1 MAWSAPHN
9 TGASLSTLRSLP
21 ADLLPAL
28 VPLSL
33 LEAIRNLD
41 TPIEDGLGELQPEHA
56 SKRLGLSSTVAAQIS
71 RYTDQAE
78 RGERLPRSEVAS
90 VLRLVGRRADAPL
103 VFANAGRRM
112 ARRAVGSDS
121 APARPPRNGMSRRL
135 AERKTRTLGGET
147 FGVAI
152 EFPERLPVAEADD
165 PVTMEAWPD
174 GSACELFAAGLA
186 ELTRLVLGLEG
197 VVRHAACRARGDA
210 TCRWQFIPG
219 ADEESGDQ

>member
-1 MAWSAPHN
+1 MSLSTPRH

-21 ADLLPAL
+21 ADVLPAL

-71 RYTDQAE
+71 RYTEQAQ
-78 RGERLPRSEVAS
+78 RGEPLPRAEVAS

-103 VFANAGRRM
+103 VLANAGRRM
-112 ARRAVGSDS
+112 ARRAVGGDS
-121 APARPPRNGMSRRL
+121 APARRPRNGMSRRL
-135 AERKTRTLGGET
+135 AERRARTLGRET
-147 FGVAI
+147 FGVSV
-152 EFPERLPVAEADD
+152 EFPDRLPVAEADE
-165 PVTMEAWPD
+165 PVTIEAWPD

-186 ELTRLVLGLEG
+186 ELSRLVLGLEG
-197 VVRHAACRARGDA
+197 VMRHVNCRARGDG
-210 TCRWQFIPG
+210 TCRWEFIPG
-219 ADEESGDQ
+219 ADEESGDP

>member
-1 MAWSAPHN
+1 MSTPRH

-21 ADLLPAL
+21 ADVLPAL

-71 RYTDQAE
+71 RYTEQAQ
-78 RGERLPRSEVAS
+78 RGEPLPRAEVAS

-103 VFANAGRRM
+103 VLANAGRRM
-112 ARRAVGSDS
+112 ARRAVGGDS
-121 APARPPRNGMSRRL
+121 APARRPRNGMSRRL
-135 AERKTRTLGGET
+135 AERRARTLGRET
-147 FGVAI
+147 FGVSV
-152 EFPERLPVAEADD
+152 EFPERLPVAQADE
-165 PVTMEAWPD
+165 PVTIEAWPD

-186 ELTRLVLGLEG
+186 ELSRLVLGLEG
-197 VVRHAACRARGDA
+197 VMRHVNCRARGDG
-210 TCRWQFIPG
+210 TCRWEFIPG
-219 ADEESGDQ
+219 ADEESGDP

>member
-1 MAWSAPHN
+1 MSTPRH

-21 ADLLPAL
+21 ADVLPAL

-71 RYTDQAE
+71 RYTEQAQ
-78 RGERLPRSEVAS
+78 RGEPLPRAEVAS

-103 VFANAGRRM
+103 VLANAGRRM
-112 ARRAVGSDS
+112 ARRAVGGDS
-121 APARPPRNGMSRRL
+121 APARRPRNGMSRRL
-135 AERKTRTLGGET
+135 AERRARTLGRET
-147 FGVAI
+147 FGVSV
-152 EFPERLPVAEADD
+152 EFPDRLPVAEADE
-165 PVTMEAWPD
+165 PVTIEAWPD

-186 ELTRLVLGLEG
+186 ELSRLVLGLEG
-197 VVRHAACRARGDA
+197 VMRHVNCRARGDG
-210 TCRWQFIPG
+210 TCRWEFIPG
-219 ADEESGDQ
+219 ADEESGDP

>member
-1 MAWSAPHN
+1 MSLSTPRH

-21 ADLLPAL
+21 ADVLPAL

-71 RYTDQAE
+71 RYTEQAQ
-78 RGERLPRSEVAS
+78 RGEPLPRAEVAS

-103 VFANAGRRM
+103 VLANAGRRM
-112 ARRAVGSDS
+112 ARRAVGGDS
-121 APARPPRNGMSRRL
+121 APARRPRNGMSRRL
-135 AERKTRTLGGET
+135 AERRARTLGRET
-147 FGVAI
+147 FGVSV
-152 EFPERLPVAEADD
+152 EFPERLPVAQADE
-165 PVTMEAWPD
+165 PVTIEAWPD

-186 ELTRLVLGLEG
+186 ELSRLVLGLEG
-197 VVRHAACRARGDA
+197 VMRHVNCRARGDG
-210 TCRWQFIPG
+210 TCRWEFIPG
-219 ADEESGDQ
+219 ADEESGDP

>member
-1 MAWSAPHN
+1 MAWSTPHN

-56 SKRLGLSSTVAAQIS
+56 SKRLGLSSTVAAQIT
-71 RYTDQAE
+71 RYGEQAA
-78 RGERLPRSEVAS
+78 RGEQLPRAEVAS

-103 VFANAGRRM
+103 VLANAGRRM
-112 ARRAVGSDS
+112 ARRAAGGDS
-121 APARPPRNGMSRRL
+121 APARPPRNGVSRRL
-135 AERKTRTLGGET
+135 AERRTRTLGRET
-147 FGVAI
+147 FGVEL
-152 EFPERLPVAEADD
+152 EFPERLPVAEAGE
-165 PVTMEAWPD
+165 PVTIEAWPD

-186 ELTRLVLGLEG
+186 ELSRLVLGLEG
-197 VVRHAACRARGDA
+197 VMRHVACRARGDGV
-210 TCRWQFIPG
+210 CRWDFIPG